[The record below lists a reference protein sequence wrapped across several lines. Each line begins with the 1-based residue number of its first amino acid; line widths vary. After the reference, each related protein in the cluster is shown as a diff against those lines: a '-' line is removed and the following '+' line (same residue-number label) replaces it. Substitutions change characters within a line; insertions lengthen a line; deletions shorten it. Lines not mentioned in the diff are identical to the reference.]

1 MKKLSD
7 DLIKTVQ
14 KLIDSGKGDS
24 NRLHDIFNVLKH
36 GTPLYMSD
44 YKYVESLIKTLE
56 EQEQIKSEK
65 EIKSKKTK
73 GQNKKTE
80 TSKKSEKIQSRGDT
94 AFKILKNRLAAG
106 EITIEE
112 FQELKKVL
120 KETK

>member
-1 MKKLSD
+1 LSD

-24 NRLHDIFNVLKH
+24 NRLHEIFNVLKH

-73 GQNKKTE
+73 VQNKKSDKVQ
-80 TSKKSEKIQSRGDT
+80 SKEDN
-94 AFKILKNRLAAG
+94 ALKILKNRLAAG

-120 KETK
+120 KET

>member
-1 MKKLSD
+1 LSD

-24 NRLHDIFNVLKH
+24 NRLHEIFDVLKH

-44 YKYVESLIKTLE
+44 YKYVESLIKILE

-65 EIKSKKTK
+65 ETKSKKTK
-73 GQNKKTE
+73 GQNKK
-80 TSKKSEKIQSRGDT
+80 SEKVQSKGDN
-94 AFKILKNRLAAG
+94 ALKILKNRLAAG

-120 KETK
+120 KET

>member
-1 MKKLSD
+1 MSD

-24 NRLHDIFNVLKH
+24 NRLHEIFDVLKH

-65 EIKSKKTK
+65 EIKSKKIK
-73 GQNKKTE
+73 GQNKK
-80 TSKKSEKIQSRGDT
+80 SEKVQSKGDN
-94 AFKILKNRLAAG
+94 ALKILKNRLAAG

-120 KETK
+120 KET

>member
-1 MKKLSD
+1 MSD

-24 NRLHDIFNVLKH
+24 NRLHEIFDVLKH

-44 YKYVESLIKTLE
+44 YKYVESLIKILE

-65 EIKSKKTK
+65 ETKSKKTK
-73 GQNKKTE
+73 GQNKK
-80 TSKKSEKIQSRGDT
+80 SEKVQSKGDN
-94 AFKILKNRLAAG
+94 ALKILKNRLAAG

-120 KETK
+120 KET

>member
-1 MKKLSD
+1 MSD

-14 KLIDSGKGDS
+14 NLIDSGKGDS
-24 NRLHDIFNVLKH
+24 NRLHEIFNVLKH

-44 YKYVESLIKTLE
+44 YKYVQSQIKTLE

-65 EIKSKKTK
+65 EIKSKNNKEK
-73 GQNKKTE
+73 NKKSE
-80 TSKKSEKIQSRGDT
+80 TSEKSEKIQSREDS
-94 AFKILKNRLAAG
+94 ALKILKNRLASG

>member
-1 MKKLSD
+1 MSE

-24 NRLHDIFNVLKH
+24 NRLHEIFDVLKH

-65 EIKSKKTK
+65 ETKSKKTK
-73 GQNKKTE
+73 GQNKKLE
-80 TSKKSEKIQSRGDT
+80 KVQSKGDN
-94 AFKILKNRLAAG
+94 ALKILKNRLAAG

-120 KETK
+120 KET

>member
-1 MKKLSD
+1 MSE

-24 NRLHDIFNVLKH
+24 NRLHEIFNVLKH

-65 EIKSKKTK
+65 ETKSKNNKEK
-73 GQNKKTE
+73 NKKPE
-80 TSKKSEKIQSRGDT
+80 KVQSKGNS
-94 AFKILKNRLAAG
+94 ALKILKNRLAAG

-120 KETK
+120 KET

>member
-1 MKKLSD
+1 MSE

-24 NRLHDIFNVLKH
+24 NRLHEIFNVLKH

-65 EIKSKKTK
+65 ETKSKNNKEKNKNPEKVQSK
-73 GQNKKTE
+73 GN
-80 TSKKSEKIQSRGDT
+80 T
-94 AFKILKNRLAAG
+94 ALKILKNRLAAG

-120 KETK
+120 KET

>member
-1 MKKLSD
+1 MSE

-24 NRLHDIFNVLKH
+24 NRLHEIFNVLKQ

-44 YKYVESLIKTLE
+44 FKYVENLIKTIE

-65 EIKSKKTK
+65 EIKPKNTKT
-73 GQNKKTE
+73 QN
-80 TSKKSEKIQSRGDT
+80 KKSEKVQSKGSS
-94 AFKILKNRLAAG
+94 AIKILKNRLAAG

-120 KETK
+120 KET

>member
-1 MKKLSD
+1 VKKLSD

-24 NRLHDIFNVLKH
+24 NRLHEIFNILKH

-44 YKYVESLIKTLE
+44 YKYVESLVKTLE
-56 EQEQIKSEK
+56 EQKQIESEK
-65 EIKSKKTK
+65 EIKSKNNKR
-73 GQNKKTE
+73 QN
-80 TSKKSEKIQSRGDT
+80 KKSEKVQSKGGS
-94 AFKILKNRLAAG
+94 ALKILKNRLAAG

-120 KETK
+120 KET

>member
-1 MKKLSD
+1 VKKLPD

-24 NRLHDIFNVLKH
+24 NRLHEIFNVLKN
-36 GTPLYMSD
+36 GTPLYLSD

-56 EQEQIKSEK
+56 EQEQTKSEK
-65 EIKSKKTK
+65 EIKSKNTK
-73 GQNKKTE
+73 RQNKKSE
-80 TSKKSEKIQSRGDT
+80 TSKKLEKVQSKGSS
-94 AFKILKNRLAAG
+94 AIKILKNRLAAG

-120 KETK
+120 KET

>member
-1 MKKLSD
+1 MSE

-24 NRLHDIFNVLKH
+24 NRLHEIFNVLKH

-56 EQEQIKSEK
+56 EQEQIKLEN
-65 EIKSKKTK
+65 EIKSKNTKTK
-73 GQNKKTE
+73 N
-80 TSKKSEKIQSRGDT
+80 KKSEKVQSKGNT
-94 AFKILKNRLAAG
+94 ALKILKNRLAAG

-120 KETK
+120 SET

>member
-1 MKKLSD
+1 MKELSD

-24 NRLHDIFNVLKH
+24 NRLHEIFNVLKH

-44 YKYVESLIKTLE
+44 YDYVQSQIKTLE

-65 EIKSKKTK
+65 EIKSKNNKEK
-73 GQNKKTE
+73 NKKSE
-80 TSKKSEKIQSRGDT
+80 TSKKSEKIHSREDSVL
-94 AFKILKNRLAAG
+94 KILKNRLASG

>member
-1 MKKLSD
+1 MSE

-14 KLIDSGKGDS
+14 KLIDSGKGDG
-24 NRLHDIFNVLKH
+24 NRLYEIFNVLKH

-44 YKYVESLIKTLE
+44 YKYVQSLIKTLE

-65 EIKSKKTK
+65 ETSAKKTK
-73 GQNKKTE
+73 GQNKKSE
-80 TSKKSEKIQSRGDT
+80 TNKKSQVLPKEDS
-94 AFKILKNRLAAG
+94 ALKILKNRLASG

>member
-1 MKKLSD
+1 MSE

-24 NRLHDIFNVLKH
+24 GRLHEIFNVLKH

-56 EQEQIKSEK
+56 QEPEK
-65 EIKSKKTK
+65 DIKSKKNK
-73 GQNKKTE
+73 EQNKKSE
-80 TSKKSEKIQSRGDT
+80 TNKESDKVQPKEDY
-94 AFKILKNRLAAG
+94 ALKILKNRLAAG

-112 FQELKKVL
+112 FKELKKVL
-120 KETK
+120 KESR

>member
-1 MKKLSD
+1 MKKLSE

-24 NRLHDIFNVLKH
+24 NRLHEIFTILKH
-36 GTPLYMSD
+36 GTPLYLSD
-44 YKYVESLIKTLE
+44 YKYVQSLIKTHE
-56 EQEQIKSEK
+56 EQIKSEK
-65 EIKSKKTK
+65 EIRSDSYKS
-73 GQNKKTE
+73 QN
-80 TSKKSEKIQSRGDT
+80 KKSEKVQSKGDN
-94 AFKILKNRLAAG
+94 ALKILKNRLASG

>member
-1 MKKLSD
+1 MSE

-24 NRLHDIFNVLKH
+24 NRLHEIFNVLKH

-44 YKYVESLIKTLE
+44 YKYVESLIRTLE
-56 EQEQIKSEK
+56 EQEQIKSQN
-65 EIKSKKTK
+65 EIKSKNTKTK
-73 GQNKKTE
+73 N
-80 TSKKSEKIQSRGDT
+80 KKSEKVQSKGNS
-94 AFKILKNRLAAG
+94 ALKILKNRLAAG

-120 KETK
+120 SET

>member
-1 MKKLSD
+1 MSE
-7 DLIKTVQ
+7 DLIKKVQ

-24 NRLHDIFNVLKH
+24 NRLHEIFDVLKH

-56 EQEQIKSEK
+56 EQEQKSET
-65 EIKSKKTK
+65 EVKSKKNK
-73 GQNKKTE
+73 EQNKKSE
-80 TSKKSEKIQSRGDT
+80 TGKESEKAQPKEDY
-94 AFKILKNRLAAG
+94 ALKILKNRLASG

-120 KETK
+120 KESK

>member
-1 MKKLSD
+1 MSE

-24 NRLHDIFNVLKH
+24 NRLHEIFNVLKH

-56 EQEQIKSEK
+56 EQEKINSDK
-65 EIKSKKTK
+65 ETKSKNNKEK
-73 GQNKKTE
+73 NKKPE
-80 TSKKSEKIQSRGDT
+80 NVQSKGNT
-94 AFKILKNRLAAG
+94 ALKILKNRLAAG
-106 EITIEE
+106 EISIEE

-120 KETK
+120 KET